1 MKTPERS
8 DDVGHIEQP
17 LEENHEKDDNEGT
30 RKSKRQRTTKCFD
43 DDFIV
48 YLIDDTSRIIV
59 EAYGSPDVEYWNEA
73 IRSEMDFIM
82 SNGTWEVV
90 DHGANV

>member
-1 MKTPERS
+1 MHVGTVLKFRDVTFFKNIFPMEETSISSSFKFVKTPERS
-8 DDVGHIEQP
+8 GDVGHIEQP

-48 YLIDDTSRIIV
+48 YLIDDTS
-59 EAYGSPDVEYWNEA
+59 
-73 IRSEMDFIM
+73 
-82 SNGTWEVV
+82 
-90 DHGANV
+90 